1 MSRMNVVATVSDKYN
16 NQIKQ
21 YLLEV
26 EPADVLATYE
36 EARQVWFEYHV
47 KFEGVELSFELK
59 TYKTYQDAIMYDL

>member
-1 MSRMNVVATVSDKYN
+1 MSNMNVVATVSDKYD

-36 EARQVWFEYHV
+36 EAR
-47 KFEGVELSFELK
+47 
-59 TYKTYQDAIMYDL
+59 